1 MINWVKTKNIMRL
14 TFFAERSIVVQIATL
29 ADGPRV
35 RVNADASVLTRILL
49 DAHVEL
55 ANPNA
60 L

>member
-1 MINWVKTKNIMRL
+1 MRL
-14 TFFAERSIVVQIATL
+14 TFFAERSVVVQIATL
-29 ADGPRV
+29 ADGPCV